1 MSSVDFLV
9 CPGITDVAL
18 LEGVDALVDD
28 DVALAEGDDV
38 SVLTCLVS
46 FCLVSSWFVSVFG
59 PLESFRINCLF
70 LSVT

>member
-38 SVLTCLVS
+38 SVLT
-46 FCLVSSWFVSVFG
+46 
-59 PLESFRINCLF
+59 
-70 LSVT
+70 